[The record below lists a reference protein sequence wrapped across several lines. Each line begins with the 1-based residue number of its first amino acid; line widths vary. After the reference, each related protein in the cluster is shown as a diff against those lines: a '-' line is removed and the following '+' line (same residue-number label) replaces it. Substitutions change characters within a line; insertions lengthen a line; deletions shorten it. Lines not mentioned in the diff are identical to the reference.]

1 MKTYIR
7 LPQSQNLSLK
17 SWSAVD
23 EFMLKVLETDSH
35 KSQPKFLVFGDRFGF
50 LSNNIIEK
58 GSSCYSYIDLKS
70 QLDSIQA
77 NCDKPPNILKYGDE
91 LPEVSHVLIK
101 IPKSLSLLELYLDII
116 LRLPT
121 EPKFI
126 TLGFMTK
133 YFNRSIIK
141 TLGKYFDEVVQT
153 KAWKKSRLIKVS
165 GRKDISREKPIL
177 SFTTPFGEIKQFK
190 GVFSENS
197 IDIGTSFL
205 LEHLNLIPTEKS
217 VLDLGSGNGVISKYL
232 KEKSSHLDIHL
243 LDDNYLAYLS
253 GKLNIKEA
261 NHNWDYNLENF
272 PQDHFDLVISNP
284 PFHFGHEIDFSI
296 PMELLRSTHKII
308 KPGGRLL
315 LVANNFINYKST
327 LSDLFTSI
335 NIINR
340 NKKFYIL
347 EALK

>member
-7 LPQSQNLSLK
+7 LPKSQNLSLK
-17 SWSAVD
+17 PWSAVD
-23 EFMLKVLETDSH
+23 EYMLKELETSSFNS
-35 KSQPKFLVFGDRFGF
+35 KSKFLVFGDRFGF
-50 LSNNIIEK
+50 LSNNLIDR
-58 GSSCYSYIDLKS
+58 GSSCYSYIISKS

-77 NCDKPPNILKYGDE
+77 NCVTSPHILKYGDD

-101 IPKSLSLLELYLDII
+101 IPKSHSLLELYLDV
-116 LRLPT
+116 LLKLPN
-121 EPKFI
+121 EPNLI

-133 YFNRSIIK
+133 YFNQGILK
-141 TLGKYFDEVVQT
+141 TLEKYFDEIEQT

-165 GRKDISREKPIL
+165 GQKGVPLANEIS
-177 SFTTPFGEIKQFK
+177 SFTTPIGQFKHYK

-205 LEHLNLIPTEKS
+205 LEQLNFIESGKR
-217 VLDLGSGNGVISKYL
+217 VLDLGSGIGVISKYL
-232 KEKSSHLDIHL
+232 REKYDLKDIHL
-243 LDDNYLAYLS
+243 IDDNYLAYLS
-253 GKLNIKEA
+253 GKLNIKDA
-261 NHNWDYNLENF
+261 THCWDYNLENI
-272 PQDHFDLVISNP
+272 PKNHFDLVISNP

-296 PMELLRSTHKII
+296 PMDLLRSTYKII

-315 LVANNFINYKST
+315 IVANNFINYKST
-327 LSDLFTSI
+327 LSDLFTSVK
-335 NIINR
+335 IINR